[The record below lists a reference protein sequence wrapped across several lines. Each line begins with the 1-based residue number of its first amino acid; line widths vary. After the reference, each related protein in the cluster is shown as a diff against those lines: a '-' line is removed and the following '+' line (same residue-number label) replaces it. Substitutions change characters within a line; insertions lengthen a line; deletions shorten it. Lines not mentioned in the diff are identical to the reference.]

1 MIAATKTDVS
11 ERYLTAQDGVSLVTM
26 ACSSAIP
33 AWGTTPSADQP
44 AACHDPEDALGVS

>member
-26 ACSSAIP
+26 ACSSATP
-33 AWGTTPSADQP
+33 AGGTTPTAEQP
-44 AACHDPEDALGVS
+44 AACHDPGAALGVS